1 MPTLAHRAQSP
12 ASPSPERLA
21 RVGLTLFARI
31 ADEWELSSAEQL
43 ALLGLTSRETLRRW
57 MNDRERTLGRD
68 TLERLSHLVAIY
80 DALGTL
86 FTHSEETRRT
96 WVRLPNRAPLFGG
109 LAALDLMTATM
120 SGLSDTRRYLDG
132 MRDGAFA

>member
-1 MPTLAHRAQSP
+1 MPSLAHRSAPP
-12 ASPSPERLA
+12 ATPSPERLA
-21 RVGLTLFARI
+21 RVGLTLFARL
-31 ADEWELSSAEQL
+31 ADEWSLSSAEQL

-57 MNDRERTLGRD
+57 MQDRERALGRD

-86 FTHSEETRRT
+86 FAHSDETRRS
-96 WVRLPNRAPLFGG
+96 WVRRPNTAPLFGG
-109 LAALDLMTATM
+109 RPALALMTATM

-132 MRDGAFA
+132 MRDGAFG